1 MLAVSSAGFRGRQ
14 DLIEYLDR
22 ELEGYVEASQTGY
35 PADEHLDTLVT
46 VLVLGELPR
55 ALWARL
61 AGTRRTPI
69 PVVFLRPSPGP
80 GAG

>member
-1 MLAVSSAGFRGRQ
+1 MLAVSSAGFRGRH
-14 DLIEYLDR
+14 DLIEYVDR
-22 ELEGYVEASQTGY
+22 ELDGYAQASEAGY

-46 VLVLGELPR
+46 VLVLGELAR
-55 ALWARL
+55 TLWARL
-61 AGTRRTPI
+61 PGTRRTPI